1 MPKYKKWLI
10 PVSFVIGLC
19 GNLFMEHVTIMNVVV
34 SIGVIVYSYI
44 KFKTFFRV
52 HVFNFLGNIC
62 GAAIM
67 FSNSA
72 YGIISSGDDSY
83 RSVAGE
89 NESFFS
95 WLIKSID
102 RVCTR
107 SVESNALINILISI
121 MLFTIVLNISKQ
133 FKLNKGKKRFLFSCV
148 IFDLHIQ
155 YLFLLKNMF
164 AFPRNIYISRSDC
177 YQMYFSNYFYCQFDS
192 RSACGI

>member
-148 IFDLHIQ
+148 IFDFA
-155 YLFLLKNMF
+155 YTVFVLLKNMF
-164 AFPRNIYISRSDC
+164 AFP
-177 YQMYFSNYFYCQFDS
+177 
-192 RSACGI
+192 